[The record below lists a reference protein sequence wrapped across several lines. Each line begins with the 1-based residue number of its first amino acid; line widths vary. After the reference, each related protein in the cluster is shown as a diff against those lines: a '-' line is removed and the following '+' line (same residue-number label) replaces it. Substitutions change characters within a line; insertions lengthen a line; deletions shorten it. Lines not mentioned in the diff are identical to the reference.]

1 MYVNLGPILGSGS
14 FHADF
19 VVASAMFV
27 VRRPIEADGQV
38 NPLISFDFEGSMFH
52 AD

>member
-27 VRRPIEADGQV
+27 VRRALSKPMGK
-38 NPLISFDFEGSMFH
+38 LIH
-52 AD
+52 